1 MNKIVIHVDSL
12 RRDGAE
18 RVSVNLAKYLTAHGV
33 CCTLVTERVADFEY
47 DCPEGVE
54 RISLGVHGNK
64 YAHYLGNVVKFRR
77 ILKDL
82 KPDMLL
88 VMDTPGC
95 LLAIPAAR
103 GLGLK
108 SVVSERND
116 PTHFPGK
123 AIVARVARYLM
134 SKADGFVFQTEDA
147 ADFYNNFAKDRC
159 AVIPNPLFVADLPT
173 PIEGEREHEI
183 VAAGRL
189 TSQKNQELL
198 INAFSCVHPDFPGWT
213 LRIYG
218 EGELRETLEKQIEKL
233 KLGGNVALPGN
244 KPDLLDRIK
253 TASVFVM
260 PSDFEGMPNALLEAM
275 SLGLACISTDCPIGG
290 PRAVIESGQNGI
302 LTKVGD
308 IGELEAALRML
319 LEDEE
324 KRRKLAQSAVGI
336 RKRLDSDVICRQWQ
350 NYLESL

>member
-1 MNKIVIHVDSL
+1 MNKLVIHVDSL

-33 CCTLVTERVADFEY
+33 RCTIVTERVAEFEY

-54 RISLGVHGNK
+54 RISLDVHGNK
-64 YAHYLGNVVKFRR
+64 YAHYFDNVAKFRR
-77 ILKDL
+77 ILKEV
-82 KPDMLL
+82 KPDKLL

-103 GLGLK
+103 GLGVK
-108 SVVSERND
+108 TVVSERND

-123 AIVARVARYLM
+123 AIVARVARNLM
-134 SKADGFVFQTEDA
+134 SKADGYVFQTKGA
-147 ADFYNNFAKDRC
+147 ADFYSKFAMGKC
-159 AVIPNPLFVADLPT
+159 VVIPNPLFVADLPA
-173 PIEGEREHEI
+173 PVEGGRSHEI

-189 TSQKNQELL
+189 TPQKNQKML
-198 INAFSCVHPDFPGWT
+198 IEAFSRIHPDFPDWILT
-213 LRIYG
+213 IYG
-218 EGELRETLEKQIEKL
+218 EGELRGTLEGQIAKL
-233 KLGGNVALPGN
+233 KLGNSVALPGN
-244 KPDLLDRIK
+244 KADLLERIK

-290 PRAVIESGQNGI
+290 PRAVIESGKNGI

-308 IGELEAALRML
+308 VDELEAALRGL
-319 LEDEE
+319 LEDGEN
-324 KRRKLAQSAVGI
+324 RRKLAQAAVGL

-350 NYLESL
+350 NYLETL